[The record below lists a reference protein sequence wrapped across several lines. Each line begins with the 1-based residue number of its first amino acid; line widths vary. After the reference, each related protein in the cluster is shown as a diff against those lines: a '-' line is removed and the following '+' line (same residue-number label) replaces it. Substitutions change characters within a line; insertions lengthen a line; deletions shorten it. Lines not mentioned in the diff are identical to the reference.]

1 MLSQTF
7 PVDFWSQI
15 RPLNKNEKSKNIK
28 SKTLDKINIKMDIL
42 NPLNDI
48 TSTKGKRK
56 SSDGI
61 IDENDENLKP
71 SNSNKSSKEEINNK
85 KVKVKDNIDTTD
97 TPIKSSTSKDGK
109 SAVKSTSRTALPRFV
124 RRSRV
129 SVSRS
134 PRALTKLSKKDSKG
148 NVLIEIT
155 DSVSLPT
162 TTSNQSVLKQST
174 TSTSE
179 DIEPLLQRLNE
190 YTVSSESQGIIRNYF
205 NKAFTSTIDDINS
218 VINQT
223 KTKSKW

>member
-1 MLSQTF
+1 
-7 PVDFWSQI
+7 
-15 RPLNKNEKSKNIK
+15 
-28 SKTLDKINIKMDIL
+28 MDII

-71 SNSNKSSKEEINNK
+71 SNSNKSNKEEINNK
-85 KVKVKDNIDTTD
+85 KVKVKDNLDTTD
-97 TPIKSSTSKDGK
+97 TPLKSNTSKEVK

-124 RRSRV
+124 RKSRV
-129 SVSRS
+129 SVSSRS

-155 DSVSLPT
+155 DSVSSST
-162 TTSNQSVLKQST
+162 AITSQTALLKQST
-174 TSTSE
+174 TSNE
-179 DIEPLLQRLNE
+179 DIESLLQRLNE
-190 YTVSSESQGIIRNYF
+190 YTVTSESQGIIRSYF
-205 NKAFTSTIDDINS
+205 NKAFTSTIDDINN

>member
-1 MLSQTF
+1 
-7 PVDFWSQI
+7 
-15 RPLNKNEKSKNIK
+15 
-28 SKTLDKINIKMDIL
+28 MDII

-71 SNSNKSSKEEINNK
+71 SNSNKSNKEEINNK
-85 KVKVKDNIDTTD
+85 KVKVKDNLDTTD
-97 TPIKSSTSKDGK
+97 TPLKSNTSKEVK

-124 RRSRV
+124 RKSRV
-129 SVSRS
+129 SVSSRS

-155 DSVSLPT
+155 DSVSSST
-162 TTSNQSVLKQST
+162 AITSQTALLKQST
-174 TSTSE
+174 TSNE
-179 DIEPLLQRLNE
+179 DIESLLQRLNE
-190 YTVSSESQGIIRNYF
+190 YTVTSESQGIIRSYF
-205 NKAFTSTIDDINS
+205 NKAFTSTIDDINN
-218 VINQT
+218 IMNQT